1 LTKLPVFCF
10 EAELVGLD
18 IVGLVLD
25 RLGLVPF
32 FVGLRAPVFVHLE
45 DWAV

>member
-18 IVGLVLD
+18 IVGLD